1 MNEYIKHIIHK
12 IKSFVRKVLCFAVP
26 SFEGVGEVVVLFV
39 FISCQPD
46 IPMVNLGIDEVY
58 KVERMKALVLHPE
71 FPGERYEWTMPAAD
85 GTDSLVST
93 ERDFIFC
100 KADTGTYRLHLQIVD
115 AKNPVQQDIL
125 IAVWEEQVSYS
136 RYISTVYDFFPAP
149 GQFVN
154 VLPAYEEGNTAAD
167 MVQKVQD
174 AISGTN
180 DVLISLGGFGGY
192 VTFGFDHSVVN
203 IPGEY
208 DFKILGNAF
217 YADANPHPEKGKG
230 GSCEPG
236 IVEVSFDRNQ
246 NGIPDDEWYELAGS
260 AYRHADTRHHYSITY
275 FRPDTAKEA
284 TPKKGTPL
292 TDTTY
297 IAWHDNYGDSGY
309 VVKNVYHKQD
319 YYPKWISQDS
329 LTLSGTC
336 LPPNGFDESGVG
348 NYYVL
353 YAFDWGYV
361 DNQPNDSTDLIS
373 FNIEW
378 AVDADGNS
386 VYLPCIDFV
395 RVYTAENQSCGW
407 IGETSTELSRAE
419 DLHIPE
425 KQW

>member
-1 MNEYIKHIIHK
+1 MKTIKKINKYI
-12 IKSFVRKVLCFAVP
+12 FFLLVLLGL
-26 SFEGVGEVVVLFV
+26 EGCKRE
-39 FISCQPD
+39 

-58 KVERMKALVLHPE
+58 AIERMKALVLHPE
-71 FPGERYEWTMPAAD
+71 FPGERYEWTMTATD

-100 KADTGTYRLHLQIVD
+100 QADTGTYYLRLHIVD
-115 AKNPVQQDIL
+115 ANNPVRQDIK
-125 IAVWEEQVSYS
+125 IVVWEENVAYS
-136 RYISTVYDFFPAP
+136 RYISTVYEYCPAP

-154 VLPAYEEGNTAAD
+154 VMPEYEEGNTAAD
-167 MVQKVQD
+167 MVKKAQE

-203 IPGEY
+203 IHGQY

-236 IVEVSFDRNQ
+236 IVEVSFDRNR
-246 NGIPDDEWYELAGS
+246 NGIPDDTWYELAGS
-260 AYRHADTRHHYSITY
+260 AYRHAKTKHHYRITY
-275 FRPDTAKEA
+275 YRPDTAKAA
-284 TPKKGTPL
+284 TPKKGSPL

-297 IAWHDNYGDSGY
+297 IFWQDNYGSNGY
-309 VVKNVYHKQD
+309 VIKNVYHKQD
-319 YYPKWISQDS
+319 YYPKWIAQDS
-329 LTLSGTC
+329 LTFKGTR
-336 LPPNGFDESGVG
+336 LPDNAYDESGRG
-348 NYYVL
+348 SYYVL

-361 DNQPNDSTDLIS
+361 DNHPNDSTDLIS
-373 FNIEW
+373 FDIDW
-378 AVDADGNS
+378 AVDANGNH

-395 RVYTAENQSCGW
+395 RVYTAENQTCGW

-419 DLHIPE
+419 DLHIHTNT
-425 KQW
+425 K

>member
-1 MNEYIKHIIHK
+1 MRHLSIYIFTTLQLI
-12 IKSFVRKVLCFAVP
+12 L
-26 SFEGVGEVVVLFV
+26 LFLLAG
-39 FISCQPD
+39 CQSD

-58 KVERMKALVLHPE
+58 AVERMRALVLHPE
-71 FPGERYEWTMPAAD
+71 FTGERYEWTMPAAD
-85 GTDSLVST
+85 GTDTIVST
-93 ERDFIFC
+93 ERDFVFC
-100 KADTGTYRLHLQIVD
+100 KADTGTYSLSLQIVD
-115 AKNPVQQDIL
+115 KQNPVHQDIQ
-125 IAVWEEQVSYS
+125 IVVWEEEVAYS
-136 RYISTVYDFFPAP
+136 RYISTVYDYCPAP

-154 VLPAYEEGNTAAD
+154 VMPTYEEGNTAAD
-167 MVQKVQD
+167 MVKKVQE

-203 IPGEY
+203 VPGEY

-217 YADANPHPEKGKG
+217 YADSNPHPEKGKG

-260 AYRHADTRHHYSITY
+260 AYRHADTRHRYSVTY
-275 FRPDTAKEA
+275 FRPDSSKAA
-284 TPKKGTPL
+284 TPKKGSPL

-297 IAWHDNYGDSGY
+297 IAWHDNYGGSGY
-309 VVKNVYHKQD
+309 VVQNVYHKQD
-319 YYPKWISQDS
+319 YYPKWIASDS
-329 LTLSGTC
+329 LTLTGTC
-336 LPPNGFDESGVG
+336 LPPNAVDESGQG
-348 NYYVL
+348 SYFVL

-361 DNQPNDSTDLIS
+361 DNHPNDSTDLVS
-373 FNIEW
+373 FNIDW

-386 VYLPCIDFV
+386 VYLPCVDFV
-395 RVYTAENQSCGW
+395 RVYTAENQTCGW